1 VIDLT
6 QQGKHFPD
14 GHSVFPFFI
23 FWRNTMTTN
32 ANEIRIV
39 IRVEEGLVKDVYSNS
54 LVPIR
59 FIIADYDMADG
70 ADDSELV
77 TLTNGDQF
85 VALDDVTSMDDSN
98 YVAEVF
104 AAFDEEIHM
113 VDKQQKDLA
122 MPIALSVMKATTI
135 LN

>member
-1 VIDLT
+1 
-6 QQGKHFPD
+6 
-14 GHSVFPFFI
+14 
-23 FWRNTMTTN
+23 MTTN
-32 ANEIRIV
+32 VNEISIV
-39 IRVEEGLVKDVYSNS
+39 IRVEEGLVKDVYSDS
-54 LVPIR
+54 LLPIR
-59 FIIADYDMADG
+59 FVIADYDMADG

-113 VDKQQKDLA
+113 VDIQQEDLA
-122 MPIALSVMKATTI
+122 IPIAHSVMKATPV

>member
-1 VIDLT
+1 MGI
-6 QQGKHFPD
+6 
-14 GHSVFPFFI
+14 VFPLFFI

-39 IRVEEGLVKDVYSNS
+39 IRVEEGLVKDVYSDS

-104 AAFDEEIHM
+104 ATFDEEIHM
-113 VDKQQKDLA
+113 VDKQQDDLA

>member
-1 VIDLT
+1 
-6 QQGKHFPD
+6 
-14 GHSVFPFFI
+14 
-23 FWRNTMTTN
+23 MTTN

-39 IRVEEGLVKDVYSNS
+39 IRVEEGLVKDVYSDS

-59 FIIADYDMADG
+59 FIITDYDMADG
-70 ADDSELV
+70 ADDSDLV

-85 VALDDVTSMDDSN
+85 VALDDVTSLDDSN

-113 VDKQQKDLA
+113 VDKQQEDLA
-122 MPIALSVMKATTI
+122 MPIALSVMKATTV

>member
-1 VIDLT
+1 MGI
-6 QQGKHFPD
+6 
-14 GHSVFPFFI
+14 VFPLFFI
-23 FWRNTMTTN
+23 FWINTMTTN
-32 ANEIRIV
+32 VNEIRIV
-39 IRVEEGLVKDVYSNS
+39 IRVEEGLVKDVYSDS

-59 FIIADYDMADG
+59 FVIADYDMADG
-70 ADDSELV
+70 ADDNELV

-85 VALDDVTSMDDSN
+85 VALDDVTSLDDSN